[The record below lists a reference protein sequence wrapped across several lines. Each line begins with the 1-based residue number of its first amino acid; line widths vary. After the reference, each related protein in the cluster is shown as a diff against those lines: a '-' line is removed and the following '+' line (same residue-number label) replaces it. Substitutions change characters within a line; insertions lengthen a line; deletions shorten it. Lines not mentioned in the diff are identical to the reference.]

1 MRRHHDI
8 FIQYTLPKITINL
21 NVKADTGCIFNKIK
35 RLSLQQPSKLVFTSF
50 RLYTDEHKHVIKN
63 YQIST
68 NNKLYLGSVFVT
80 SVYSYAV
87 LIDMI
92 NAAIKTMHTVLPMK
106 ATALIKDKWIKP

>member
-1 MRRHHDI
+1 M
-8 FIQYTLPKITINL
+8 
-21 NVKADTGCIFNKIK
+21 
-35 RLSLQQPSKLVFTSF
+35 
-50 RLYTDEHKHVIKN
+50 IKN